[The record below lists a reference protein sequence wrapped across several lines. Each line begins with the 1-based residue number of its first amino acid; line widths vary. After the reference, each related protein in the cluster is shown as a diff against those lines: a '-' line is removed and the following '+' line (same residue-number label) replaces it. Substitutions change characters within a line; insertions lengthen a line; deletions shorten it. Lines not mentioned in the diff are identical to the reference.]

1 MVEFCKVLKYGIEA
15 YPKES
20 EEYFMFYDT
29 ISNQI
34 LSFSGEQLFKD
45 KEDFLLY
52 GEDLER
58 YTGKIPVEFGG
69 DDAHK
74 E

>member
-20 EEYFMFYDT
+20 ETYFAFYDT
-29 ISNQI
+29 ISDQI
-34 LSFSGEQLFKD
+34 LSFGGEHLFKD

-52 GEDLER
+52 CDRPDIER

-69 DDAHK
+69 
-74 E
+74 EG

>member
-1 MVEFCKVLKYGIEA
+1 MVQFCKVLKYGIEA

>member
-1 MVEFCKVLKYGIEA
+1 MVQFCKVLKYGIEA

-29 ISNQI
+29 ISDHPI
-34 LSFSGEQLFKD
+34 FFSGEWLFKD
-45 KEDFLLY
+45 KKEFLFY
-52 GEDLER
+52 VGEDAELDR

-69 DDAHK
+69 
-74 E
+74 EG

>member
-20 EEYFMFYDT
+20 ETYFAFYDT
-29 ISNQI
+29 ISDQI

-69 DDAHK
+69 
-74 E
+74 EG